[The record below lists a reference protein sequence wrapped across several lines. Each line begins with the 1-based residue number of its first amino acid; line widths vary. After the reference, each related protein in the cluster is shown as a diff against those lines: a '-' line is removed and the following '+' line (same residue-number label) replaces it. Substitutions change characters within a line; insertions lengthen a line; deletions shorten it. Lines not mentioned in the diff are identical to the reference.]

1 MKKKKLSLNKV
12 APTSDSGIKVD
23 YIPSKVPSVD
33 NTTKSQ
39 SGELDKD
46 KNNDLMAKI
55 NKVLEV
61 YRKSS
66 SLDVGATPHEV
77 VKETRLYRL
86 LHYKPIF
93 DSPIR
98 PPILIVYAL
107 INRSYILDLQKD
119 KSWVRNLV
127 NQGFDVYLIDWKSPS
142 LNDKYVSFDDYVNVF
157 IDQCV
162 DYIRNNKSVEK
173 ITLHGY
179 CMGATMSAMY
189 CSLQQYKIKNLVTLA
204 PVVDTSKDSTVI
216 GNFARHLDVEKIMES
231 VGNMPPELLRTCFS
245 ALKPFKQGVNK
256 YYSLLEHINDR
267 RFIENFLR
275 IEKWLYDIP
284 PIAGEAFKQWIKNIY
299 QENLLVKNK
308 MKLGD
313 EFVNLSRI
321 NIPLLNLIANEDHL
335 VSPEGSAELNNL
347 VSSKDKRIMRFPTG
361 HVGLIASSYSQI
373 NVLPKTGR
381 WFFLRSNI

>member
-12 APTSDSGIKVD
+12 AATSDSGIKID

-33 NTTKSQ
+33 NTTKAHN
-39 SGELDKD
+39 GVLEKD

-66 SLDVGATPHEV
+66 SLDVGSTPHEV

-127 NQGFDVYLIDWKSPS
+127 NQGFDVYLIDWKPPS

-321 NIPLLNLIANEDHL
+321 NIPLLNIIANEDHL

-381 WFFLRSNI
+381 WFFLRSNT